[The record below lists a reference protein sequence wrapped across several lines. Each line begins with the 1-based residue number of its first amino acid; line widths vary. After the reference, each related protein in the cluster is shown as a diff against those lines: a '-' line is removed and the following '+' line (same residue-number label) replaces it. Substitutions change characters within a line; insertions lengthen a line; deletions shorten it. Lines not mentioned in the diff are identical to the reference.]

1 MGAGE
6 EQPSE
11 SIAEP
16 WVREVRVL
24 LARGDL
30 VGAWAVVRHLAD
42 SGPLDIDG
50 AVMAFELGRRLL
62 RGDDPARAYQAFQ
75 VAYESGKAL
84 VSTPAALRLGEQ
96 ARKNGDVAGA
106 RTYYRHALEY
116 GSEPRAAM
124 AAFSLGILSHD
135 EDPQAAE
142 AWYRR
147 AMQYENG
154 GGAVVDAAANLGLIR
169 YAAGDLDTAR
179 ALFRRALESVDGR
192 IAADLAYGIGDVL
205 RRRGAIADA
214 EPLLRRA
221 SEAGHPRARSALAR
235 LLAADRRFEQ
245 AEELLRQAAESQG
258 DMAALALLGDVLV
271 RRVDPGADLAHL
283 FAHGD
288 PAALIQAY
296 TSHLPNSAALAEAEQ
311 CYRRASEAGENSALV
326 GLGHLLMGS
335 GRSAEAE
342 LVLRRA
348 VRVKVPDAEALL
360 AGLLHLRGEDEEAA
374 RILEPAVAA
383 ENLRA
388 LMVQA
393 DIDGHHEDRHAQAA
407 GLLRRAL
414 RVGGAQLGAGGMLFA
429 HLACLAD
436 LDGAEQMLRQMLATG
451 DEAGLT
457 LLSSLVTDEAELAAS
472 LRQARDTRD
481 DAAIRRF
488 TTLAVRAL
496 RA

>member
-6 EQPSE
+6 EEPSE
-11 SIAEP
+11 SIVEP
-16 WVREVRVL
+16 WDREVRVL

-30 VGAWAVVRHLAD
+30 VGAWAVVRHRAD
-42 SGPLDIDG
+42 SGPLDGDAALG
-50 AVMAFELGRRLL
+50 AFELGRRLL
-62 RGDDPARAYQAFQ
+62 QRDDAAHAYQAFQ
-75 VAYESGKAL
+75 AAYESGKFPA
-84 VSTPAALRLGEQ
+84 STPAALRLGAQ
-96 ARKNGDVAGA
+96 ARRNGDVAGA
-106 RTYYRHALEY
+106 RTYYEHALEH
-116 GSEPRAAM
+116 GSEPRAAT
-124 AAFSLGILSHD
+124 AAFNLGLLAHD

-142 AWYRR
+142 SWYRR

-154 GGAVVDAAANLGLIR
+154 GGAVAGAAAALGAIR
-169 YAAGDLDTAR
+169 YAAGDLDAAR
-179 ALFRRALESVDGR
+179 ALFGRALES
-192 IAADLAYGIGDVL
+192 ADERGATNLAHEIGELL
-205 RRRGAIADA
+205 RRRGALADA

-235 LLAADRRFEQ
+235 LLVADRRFEQ
-245 AEELLRQAAESQG
+245 AEELLRQAADSQG
-258 DMAALALLGDVLV
+258 DTAALPLLGDVLV
-271 RRVDPGADLAHL
+271 RRVDPGADLVHL

-288 PAALIQAY
+288 PAALIHTYA
-296 TSHLPNSAALAEAEQ
+296 SHLPNSAELAEAEQ

-326 GLGHLLMGS
+326 GLGHLLMGT

-360 AGLLHLRGEDEEAA
+360 AVLLHLRGEDEEAA
-374 RILEPAVAA
+374 RILAPAVTAD
-383 ENLRA
+383 NLRA

-393 DIDGHHEDRHAQAA
+393 DIDGHHEDRHAHTA

-414 RVGGAQLGAGGMLFA
+414 RVGGAHLGAGGMLFA

-436 LDGAEQMLRQMLATG
+436 LDGAEQTLQLMLATG

-457 LLSSLVTDEAELAAS
+457 LLFFLVTDEPELAES
-472 LRQARDTRD
+472 LRQARDTCD
-481 DAAIRRF
+481 DAAIHRF
-488 TTLAVRAL
+488 TALAVRAM